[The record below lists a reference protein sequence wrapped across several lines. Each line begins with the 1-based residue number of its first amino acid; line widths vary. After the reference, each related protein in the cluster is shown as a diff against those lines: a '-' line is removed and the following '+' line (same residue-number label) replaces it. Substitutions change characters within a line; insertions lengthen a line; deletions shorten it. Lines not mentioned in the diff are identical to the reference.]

1 MRLGRAR
8 RGADAAA
15 TAAAPASPLTS
26 ACFAPH
32 SALYF
37 QPDGRVAACCTSA
50 FDLGRVTG
58 PQRRTLEEI
67 WHGARAAEQRAALER
82 DDFDLGCQECS
93 FNTTVGGRLTSL
105 ASHFDRFATGA
116 PHPFPKMMDFALSNR
131 CNLQCVMCNGGLSS
145 SIRANREHLPPLPSA
160 YDDQFFDE
168 LSEFLPHAERLHF
181 KGGEPFLARENRRIW
196 DRLIDQGLH
205 PEVKITT
212 NGTIFNERVERY
224 LTELRVHPII
234 SVDGTTP
241 AVLESI
247 RVGVESTRFWSNVD
261 RIQAVSESVGTSVA
275 LSFCLVRSNWREVL
289 PFLREAERRGVW
301 TSILFVNQP
310 DEHDVLRQP
319 HHELVAIHDEL
330 SAATVAF
337 DDRPDLDREWATVLH
352 RFREQ
357 IEQPVTL
364 SVHVP
369 PPQTEPEPEPEPEPL
384 QEHAADPGEIRDLL
398 VASHQVEPIFLE
410 TFEGTVTAVHPQPW
424 SDWLAPG
431 GWAGLHV
438 DDLRDRV
445 ADHTGAAVA
454 VCAIDG
460 DLPAVD
466 SVAIEIDH
474 PTDGRRTIWAHALRS
489 GGAPEGVI
497 MVVPAPTP

>member
-1 MRLGRAR
+1 V
-8 RGADAAA
+8 
-15 TAAAPASPLTS
+15 S

-50 FDLGRVTG
+50 FAAGHVTG
-58 PQRRTLEEI
+58 PERRTLHEI
-67 WHGARAAEQRAALER
+67 WHGAQLADQRAALER
-82 DDFDLGCQECS
+82 DDFELGCQECA

-116 PHPFPKMMDFALSNR
+116 PHAFPKMMDFALSNR

-145 SIRANREHLPPLPSA
+145 SIRAKREHLPPLPGA

-168 LSEFLPHAERLHF
+168 LADFLPHAERLHF

-196 DRLIDQGLH
+196 DQLIDRGLH

-224 LTELRVHPII
+224 LTELRVQPII

-241 AVLESI
+241 EVLESI
-247 RVGVESTRFWSNVD
+247 RVGVESSRFWSNVD
-261 RIQAVSESVGTSVA
+261 RIQAVAAAVGTSVT

-310 DEHDVLRQP
+310 EEHDVLQLP
-319 HHELVAIHDEL
+319 HDELVAVHREL
-330 SAATVAF
+330 AAIPVGF
-337 DDRPDLDREWATVLH
+337 DQRPDLAREWATVLN

-357 IEQPVTL
+357 IERPVTL
-364 SVHVP
+364 TIRVP
-369 PPQTEPEPEPEPEPL
+369 ASPQPRSAGVDAEPEVPL
-384 QEHAADPGEIRDLL
+384 PSADPDEIRALL
-398 VASHQVEPIFLE
+398 VAAHQVEPVELD
-410 TFEGTVTAVHPQPW
+410 TMHGTVTEVRSQPW
-424 SDWLAPG
+424 SDWLAPST
-431 GWAGLHV
+431 WA
-438 DDLRDRV
+438 DLRLDELEHHV
-445 ADHTGAAVA
+445 ADHTGASVA
-454 VCAIDG
+454 ISVVPC

-466 SVAIEIDH
+466 RVAIEIDH
-474 PTDGRRTIWAHALRS
+474 PGHGRRTIWAHVLGS
-489 GGAPEGVI
+489 GDRPEGVV
-497 MVVPAPTP
+497 MVVPAPAP